1 MGRTGSIPLKQ
12 MQEMQFAPLK
22 LRWIRWKA
30 LTWLALADLT
40 LY

>member
-1 MGRTGSIPLKQ
+1 MGRTGSFPLKQ
-12 MQEMQFAPLK
+12 MQEMQLAPLK

-30 LTWLALADLT
+30 LTWPALADLT